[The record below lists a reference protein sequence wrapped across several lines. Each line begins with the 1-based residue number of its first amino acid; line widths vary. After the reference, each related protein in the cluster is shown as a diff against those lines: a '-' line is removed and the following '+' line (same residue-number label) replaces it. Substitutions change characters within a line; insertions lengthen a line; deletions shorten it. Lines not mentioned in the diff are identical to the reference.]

1 MAISRSKIF
10 FKNFF
15 LIFVFRIQNSMIYVR
30 HQKSCTLPLRRLYN
44 WLRSTM
50 GEERLANLARMHIP
64 RARTMAIPTTKIVNM
79 FNASRPRVLE
89 FKIIEGQ
96 IVFRYVHEPW
106 CLLVLGIHQ
115 YWTHCSLY
123 ETHRSFKNAISSI
136 FLHWEHSLV
145 CYYVLRMKKFESNAF
160 LNVLCVLKN
169 KQCVQNWW
177 IPCI

>member
-1 MAISRSKIF
+1 MLDCIQCI
-10 FKNFF
+10 
-15 LIFVFRIQNSMIYVR
+15 VFRSF
-30 HQKSCTLPLRRLYN
+30 SALRRLYN

-79 FNASRPRVLE
+79 FIASRPRVLE

-123 ETHRSFKNAISSI
+123 ETHRSFKNVISSI